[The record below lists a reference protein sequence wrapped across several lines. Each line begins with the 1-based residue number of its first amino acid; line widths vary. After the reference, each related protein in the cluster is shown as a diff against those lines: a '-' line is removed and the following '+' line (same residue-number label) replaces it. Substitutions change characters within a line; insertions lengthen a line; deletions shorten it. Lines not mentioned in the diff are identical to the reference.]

1 MKWCFA
7 AVLVAAGLLIGSDGG
22 AQDYP
27 SKPIKLVVP
36 YPAGGGT
43 DVLARLIAQ
52 KLGERLGQPI
62 VIENRSGA
70 SGSIGTEFVVKSQ
83 PDGYTLL
90 FNNETLV
97 IAPNVSK
104 NLPYDL
110 VRDLAPIGLIARSVI
125 IIGAHSSVP
134 ATSLGELIT
143 LAKAQPSR
151 LSYSS
156 CGNATMMH
164 FTGEELKLLA
174 GIEMTHV
181 PYRGCGPAIQDA
193 ASGQVP
199 VFVNAL
205 TNVVNLEKRGRVRML
220 AIASPRRSHLAPSVP
235 TVAESGFPGFDA
247 SPWQAL
253 FAPAGIPGEIARR
266 LASDLNETVSSPKMR
281 ERIRT
286 MLFEPVTSSPQEL
299 AAVLRTELA
308 RWAEVAKKARIESE

>member
-104 NLPYDL
+104 DLPYDL
-110 VRDLAPIGLIARSVI
+110 VRDLAPIGLVARSVI

-134 ATSLGELIT
+134 AASLGELIT
-143 LAKAQPSR
+143 LAKAQPSS

-164 FTGEELKLLA
+164 FAGEELKLLA

-193 ASGQVP
+193 ASGQVS

-220 AIASPRRSHLAPSVP
+220 AIASSSRSHLAPSVP

-253 FAPAGIPGEIARR
+253 FAPAGIPREIASR
-266 LASDLNETVSSPKMR
+266 LASDLNETVSSPKIS

-299 AAVLRTELA
+299 AAMLRTELA